1 MAAIEMEPLFST
13 PMPSFL
19 ETPSRTQWPDQNE
32 LTEITYE
39 MIVTDHIATKLQELK
54 ANTAKR
60 IDKIERLIWGY
71 VIGHDTV
78 RTEDMKQH
86 IEGSGTNI
94 LSR

>member
-39 MIVTDHIATKLQELK
+39 MIVTDHIATNLQELK
-54 ANTAKR
+54 ANTAKK
-60 IDKIERLIWGY
+60 IDKIERLIWGC
-71 VIGHDTV
+71 VMGHDTV

-86 IEGSGTNI
+86 IESSGTNI